1 MASKEEQAVK
11 NRNMKDA
18 NQENEKKDGKDQ
30 DANKREP
37 MALLSGASE
46 YYVPRGEGNGT
57 PLQYSC
63 LENPM
68 DGGAW

>member
-1 MASKEEQAVK
+1 
-11 NRNMKDA
+11 MKDA

-46 YYVPRGEGNGT
+46 YYVPRGNRRRFRVRQPILHYRWDVSQRLGEPQG
-57 PLQYSC
+57 
-63 LENPM
+63 
-68 DGGAW
+68 